1 MTLEETRLSYNLS
14 IEELSKL
21 SGLDVETVIN
31 CLADP
36 KNSYD
41 WALNIILS
49 ILDIDYKDIVL
60 N

>member
-1 MTLEETRLSYNLS
+1 MTLEEARLSNGWNL
-14 IEELSKL
+14 EEASKL
-21 SGLDVETVIN
+21 YGLDVETVIN
-31 CLADP
+31 CEADP

-49 ILDIDYKDIVL
+49 VLDLDYKDIVF